1 MSSIYEL
8 LHTFGEIPPSAWV
21 VPVVLLMLYF
31 GISRSIRNRSESAWV
46 PTLVLLLDIVVVP
59 VFFVSLEA
67 LINASGGAL
76 AEVQSLRRSI
86 WGLFW
91 IAVAWLANRI
101 LRRFVWQRYF
111 QREYGREAPRILQH
125 IVATVLYVAVIGIV
139 LVTVFERPASGVLV
153 STGVLVG
160 VVGLALQNVLSD
172 LFSGVSLT
180 LERPFTVGD
189 WIELN
194 DGTLG
199 EVTDVSWQAVHLRS
213 FNGSTLI
220 VPNAHVSRSVI
231 HNYSKPTKAYAIW
244 ITVSVDASYDP
255 ATVRQLLLEAALS
268 CAAVRKNP
276 APVVNLADGSGNPY
290 RYMVY
295 VYFANYGAHFAGKND
310 LYMNIHTYLHRA
322 GIGTAA
328 EKYELTT
335 ERAPQRTLELPT
347 VRDELRQADLFS
359 ILGDEHIDQLA
370 EEAVSRTYFPGDT
383 IVEEGT
389 RGGSLFIITSGA
401 VQVTKRSPRETRV
414 EVTRLGSGD
423 VIGEM
428 SLLTGEPRSAT
439 VTALVQTSVIEV
451 TKDNLTPILR
461 DVPELTDRFA
471 AVMLDRRLENEQF
484 LENMRRSDKANSD
497 FVSDYLERTVRR
509 IRRFFRL

>member
-1 MSSIYEL
+1 MSSLYDL
-8 LHTFGEIPPSAWV
+8 LHTFEEIPASAWV
-21 VPVVLLMLYF
+21 VPVVVLIFYF
-31 GISRSIRNRSESAWV
+31 GVTRSIRNRSESAWV
-46 PTLVLLLDIVVVP
+46 PTAVLLLDIIVVP
-59 VFFVSLEA
+59 LFFVA
-67 LINASGGAL
+67 LDAVITTSGSAL
-76 AEVQSLRRSI
+76 AEIDNLTRAI
-86 WGLFW
+86 WAALW
-91 IAVAWLANRI
+91 LSVAWLLNRV

-125 IVATVLYVAVIGIV
+125 IVAIVLYVTAFAIL
-139 LVTVFERPASGVLV
+139 LVAVFERPAGGVLV

-160 VVGLALQNVLSD
+160 VVGLALQGVLSD

-180 LERPFTVGD
+180 LERHFTVGD
-189 WIELN
+189 WIELA

-199 EVTDVSWQAVHLRS
+199 EVTDISWQAVHLRS
-213 FNGSTLI
+213 FNGSRLI
-220 VPNAHVSRSVI
+220 VPNTHVSKSVI
-231 HNYSKPTKAYAIW
+231 HNYSKPTRAYAIW
-244 ITVSVDASYDP
+244 ITVSVDAAYDP

-268 CAAVRKNP
+268 CAAVKKNP

-290 RYMVY
+290 RYTVY
-295 VYFANYGAHFAGKND
+295 VYFKDYGAHFTGRND
-310 LYMNIHTYLHRA
+310 LYMNIHTYLSRA

-328 EKYELTT
+328 DKYELTT
-335 ERAPQRTLELPT
+335 EPAAQRTLELPS
-347 VRDELRQADLFS
+347 VRDELRHTELFS
-359 ILGDEHIDQLA
+359 ILSDDQVDQLA
-370 EEAVSRTYFPGDT
+370 DQAISHTYFPDET

-401 VQVTKRSPRETRV
+401 VQVTKRSPKATAV

-439 VTALVQTSVIEV
+439 VVALVQTSVIEV
-451 TKDNLTPILR
+451 TKENLTPILQE
-461 DVPELTDRFA
+461 VPGLTDRFA
-471 AVMLDRRLENEQF
+471 EVMLDRRLENEQF